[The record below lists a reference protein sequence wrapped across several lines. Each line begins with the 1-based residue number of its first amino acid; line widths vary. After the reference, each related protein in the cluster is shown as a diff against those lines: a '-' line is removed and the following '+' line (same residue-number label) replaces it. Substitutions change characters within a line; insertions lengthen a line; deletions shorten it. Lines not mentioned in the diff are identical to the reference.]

1 MRVITSLL
9 FVVWLYLWMA
19 VLGILFLPAL
29 LLPRAVALFGIRT
42 YARTIGIGLKL
53 ICGIDTEIR
62 GREHMPEGPVIY
74 AGKHQCM
81 YDVFIP
87 FLVMRDPAV
96 IMKKELLWYP
106 FLGWYALKAAMI
118 PIDRAGNTKT
128 LKAMVAAAKDRA
140 AHYRQIVIFP
150 EGTRKAPGAPA
161 DYHAAGLS
169 AIAKAVEAPIV
180 PVATNAGLCWPG
192 RGFMR
197 RPGKIVYEILPPI
210 PAGLPRKDLME
221 RLQAELEP
229 ATAALVEEG
238 LAVQGRTPAD
248 IAPA

>member
-1 MRVITSLL
+1 MRAITSLL
-9 FVVWLYLWMA
+9 FVLWLYLWMA

-29 LLPRAVALFGIRT
+29 FLPRGVSIFGIRL
-42 YARTIGIGLKL
+42 YARTIGVGLRVF
-53 ICGIDTEIR
+53 CGISTEIR
-62 GREHMPEGPVIY
+62 GREHMPPGPVIY

-87 FLVMRDPAV
+87 FLVAKDPAI

-118 PIDRAGNTKT
+118 PIDRAGTTKT

-140 AHYRQIVIFP
+140 AHYRQIIIFP
-150 EGTRKAPGAPA
+150 EGTRKAPGAPP

-169 AIAKAVEAPIV
+169 ALARAIEVPIV

-192 RGFMR
+192 RGFLR
-197 RPGKIVYEILPPI
+197 RPGKIVYQILPPI
-210 PAGLPRKDLME
+210 PAGLPRKELMARLEADLE
-221 RLQAELEP
+221 S
-229 ATAALVEEG
+229 ATDALVKEG
-238 LAVQGRTPAD
+238 LAVQGRDLKEILPA
-248 IAPA
+248 